1 LREILTL
8 AGIRGPDGRPVN
20 LLQHGNSVVFRQ
32 RTDEFRLPN
41 INLTV

>member
-8 AGIRGPDGRPVN
+8 AAIEVARGRPDN
-20 LLQHGNSVVFRQ
+20 LLQHGNSVVFRH
-32 RTDEFRLPN
+32 RTDGFRLPN